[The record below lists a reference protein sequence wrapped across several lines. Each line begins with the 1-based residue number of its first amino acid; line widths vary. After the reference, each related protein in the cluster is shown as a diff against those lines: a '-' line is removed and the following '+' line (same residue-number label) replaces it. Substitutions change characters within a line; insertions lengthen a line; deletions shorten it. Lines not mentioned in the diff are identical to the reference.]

1 MKWHSL
7 FCAFLVTVGTSLA
20 FADCSALE
28 PVARNYYESA
38 KTAYNAK
45 DMTTAKEHAAKFW
58 KVHDIEKCSY
68 SEGLGARLTSAGLG
82 KFETVIAT
90 PTVVIRRESVKP
102 SMTTVTN
109 VPNSAQGTF

>member
-7 FCAFLVTVGTSLA
+7 FCAFLVTLSTSLA

-28 PVARNYYESA
+28 PVARDYYESA

-45 DMTTAKEHAAKFW
+45 DMTTAKVHAEKFW

-68 SEGLGARLTSAGLG
+68 SEALGARLTSAGLG
-82 KFETVIAT
+82 KLETVIAT
-90 PTVVIRRESVKP
+90 PTVVIRREPVKP

-109 VPNSAQGTF
+109 VPNSAPGIF